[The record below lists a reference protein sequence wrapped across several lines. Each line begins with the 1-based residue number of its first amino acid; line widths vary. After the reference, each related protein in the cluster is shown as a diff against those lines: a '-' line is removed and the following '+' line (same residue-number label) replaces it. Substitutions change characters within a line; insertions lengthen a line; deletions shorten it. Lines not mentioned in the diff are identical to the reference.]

1 MVGEFLGRTKKGL
14 MVLVAA
20 AAFCHFAVA
29 QEAAFSWDFS
39 DCEIKDILFAVSVD
53 TGISIVPDDT
63 VSGKGDL
70 KFAGGNFELAFES
83 FLKAQ
88 IGGTYYK
95 EWQGLFGIPD
105 YVCFEKQDNDISVVS
120 FELKLT
126 DWKTAIIQAFRY
138 RSFSNKVYVVMPE
151 DTVKRAVA
159 HTDQFDRYGIGLAS
173 FTSGRL
179 TVLVNAKTFE
189 PYSQNLREK
198 VDKRVKKSRR
208 KPLGALSVLI

>member
-1 MVGEFLGRTKKGL
+1 MYYATEHK
-14 MVLVAA
+14 M
-20 AAFCHFAVA
+20 
-29 QEAAFSWDFS
+29 S
-39 DCEIKDILFAVSVD
+39 KD
-53 TGISIVPDDT
+53 
-63 VSGKGDL
+63 
-70 KFAGGNFELAFES
+70 FES
-83 FLKAQ
+83 YLKAQ

-105 YVCFEKQDNDISVVS
+105 YVCFEKKNNDISVVS

-159 HTDQFDRYGIGLAS
+159 HTDQFNQYGIGLAS

-179 TVLVNAKTFE
+179 TVLVDAKPFE
-189 PYSQNLREK
+189 PYSQHLREK
-198 VDKRVKKSRR
+198 VDKTVKRSRR

>member
-1 MVGEFLGRTKKGL
+1 MYYATEHKMSK
-14 MVLVAA
+14 
-20 AAFCHFAVA
+20 
-29 QEAAFSWDFS
+29 E
-39 DCEIKDILFAVSVD
+39 
-53 TGISIVPDDT
+53 
-63 VSGKGDL
+63 
-70 KFAGGNFELAFES
+70 FES
-83 FLKAQ
+83 FLKSQ

-105 YVCFEKQDNDISVVS
+105 YVCFEKNDKEINVVS

-159 HTDQFDRYGIGLAS
+159 HTDKFDQYGIGLAS
-173 FTSGRL
+173 FKSGRL
-179 TVLVNAKTFE
+179 TVLVDAKTFE

-198 VDKRVKKSRR
+198 VDRRVRMSRR
-208 KPLGALSVLI
+208 KPAGALSVLI

>member
-1 MVGEFLGRTKKGL
+1 MYYATEHKMSKDFEF
-14 MVLVAA
+14 
-20 AAFCHFAVA
+20 
-29 QEAAFSWDFS
+29 
-39 DCEIKDILFAVSVD
+39 
-53 TGISIVPDDT
+53 
-63 VSGKGDL
+63 
-70 KFAGGNFELAFES
+70 

-105 YVCFEKQDNDISVVS
+105 YVCFEKKDNDISVVS

-159 HTDQFDRYGIGLAS
+159 HTDQFDQYGIGLAS

-179 TVLVNAKTFE
+179 TVLVNAKSFE
-189 PYSQNLREK
+189 PYSQHLREK